1 MHQSSTRHEAS
12 LVKVQALWRGRRARR
27 LVALELARMEE
38 RRSRGEGRQV
48 VRSVVAVQR
57 WWRRVRERR
66 ARLRS
71 AEVLGSGAP
80 SLATVVQ
87 HLHLLDV
94 R

>member
-1 MHQSSTRHEAS
+1 
-12 LVKVQALWRGRRARR
+12 
-27 LVALELARMEE
+27 MEITAIQE
-38 RRSRGEGRQV
+38 RRGVGEGGQV

-66 ARLRS
+66 ARVRS